1 MTETTQTQE
10 TARIRHFDFK
20 DVEML
25 RKYINAHGR
34 IIGRK
39 HSKLNALEQR
49 MLARAVK
56 NARFMGFLPYVVR

>member
-1 MTETTQTQE
+1 MNETTQTQE
-10 TARIRHFDFK
+10 TARIRHFDYK
-20 DVEML
+20 DIETL
-25 RKYINAHGR
+25 KKYLNPHGR

-56 NARFMGFLPYVVR
+56 YARFMGIIPYVAR

>member
-1 MTETTQTQE
+1 MADEKQE
-10 TARIRHFDFK
+10 QKTARIRHFDYK
-20 DVEML
+20 DIEAL
-25 RKYINAHGR
+25 KKYLNPHSR

-56 NARFMGFLPYVVR
+56 HARFMGFIPYVAR